1 MRKSNVLSKMGLLLT
16 VSAVTAGMIIP
27 ASYDVKAASK
37 PKKMTVTPS
46 SKVLGKSKTL
56 YIGGPS
62 QLKTTALNVKVT
74 PSKASKKVTFKSSN
88 VKVAAVSKKGKI
100 TAKKAGKATIAVVSK
115 SNKKLKK
122 NIKISVEKYTAPQMT
137 VKTDKSVIYNGTGSD
152 TTAQISASISGVMP
166 SKGVVFTSG
175 DSALASVSSDGV
187 VTANKAGKTGTV
199 TITAKSAKKTYENK
213 TLSKSV
219 DIKVENRSETPDGKD
234 GITLDAATKT
244 ITKTGTNPYPEFTLI
259 ATVSPKTADQKIT
272 WSSSD
277 EVVAKVNE
285 KGVVTGLSSGQA
297 VITAKAADGKTAEC
311 SVTVKKTTVEVH
323 DPSIFKDPISGNYYT
338 IGTNVGMAV
347 STDLQAWST
356 TTSGAKLFK
365 NGLDELQPL
374 FDYTGEKNIGQVWA
388 ADLIYNTSMKKYC
401 MYVCAAATG
410 FKTIIGMF
418 SSDQVT
424 GPYEYKGILVCA
436 DFNKTT
442 LDKTNISEALGLSDV
457 NQIPGRYYDSAET
470 GTSGSA
476 YYKNNFPDAIDPAP
490 FYGHDGNLYMT
501 YGSFTCFGG
510 IHVLKLNPKTGLRD
524 KAYNYEYKEGVSD
537 PYFGKKITNKAGEG
551 PYILK
556 VPSDKSK
563 TGYYYYLW
571 TSSGILRG
579 SGNYTMS
586 MWRSE
591 NPDGPFVD
599 AGGTDATA
607 GGGNVVCYNYK
618 YSFMKYAHTS
628 MGGNS
633 ALYDDGKIYIT
644 YHNKFSDNSAAPG
657 RHMVKVHQLF
667 VNEDGWLVMTPFDY
681 HGETIAQSYKKED
694 VAGNYEFVMHRQST
708 TTYVG
713 DYNYNI
719 SVPLRL
725 KEDGTLA
732 GYLTGKWELSGNR
745 ITITA
750 DGTAYKGVVAEQYED
765 DGVNVT
771 TSSYNKTIIF
781 TALGNNRVSITGTK
795 VTATDKEAV
804 EADSVQIQIP
814 EKSEFDFA
822 LQQIGLAGSDITWES
837 GNTDAIKIN
846 GGTAK
851 VVRLDKDTT
860 VTLTATVQRG
870 SVTAKKECKV
880 LIPAFEIVLP
890 TTITSPITLEL
901 PKNSI
906 QGNAITWTSS
916 NPEVIDAQTGEVKIP
931 DTLVK
936 VTMTAKYGDVT
947 RIFEIRVGELKLKT
961 VYEQNYDK
969 AGIAIG
975 DAGWTTH
982 AALTGEIASEA
993 GNAFAK
999 FTSTGSGPRSGLQN
1013 FNISSDSLTSTY
1025 VAETDFLVTTATYS
1039 GSGQPTTQIALVSQG
1054 NTSPGTDNSLAD
1066 SGCIVD
1072 LRATGMSSDTF
1083 VINGDAEK
1091 TVTIPADTWCHM
1103 EATVNQTEKQVF
1115 LRITNNKGDEM
1126 YSGTFAVSGDTKV
1139 KGLYI
1144 LNGRGGTVTQFD
1156 RTTVKVTE

>member
-62 QLKTTALNVKVT
+62 QLKTTALKVKVT
-74 PSKASKKVTFKSSN
+74 PSKASKKVTFQSSN
-88 VKVAAVSKKGKI
+88 KKVAAVSKKGKI
-100 TAKKAGKATIAVVSK
+100 TAKKAGKVSIAVASK
-115 SNKKLKK
+115 SNYQLKK
-122 NIKISVEKYTAPQMT
+122 KIKITVKKYTAPKIK
-137 VKTDKSVIYNGTGSD
+137 VKTNKTVIYSGTGSD
-152 TTAQISASISGVMP
+152 TKAQITASISGVMP
-166 SKGVVFTSG
+166 SKKVVFTSS
-175 DSALASVSSDGV
+175 DSKLATVSSKGV
-187 VTANKAGKTGTV
+187 VTANKAGRTGTV
-199 TITAKSAKKTYENK
+199 TIKVKSAKKTYKNK
-213 TLSKSV
+213 TLHKSV
-219 DIKVENRSETPDGKD
+219 EIDVE
-234 GITLDAATKT
+234 DAATKT
-244 ITKTGTNPYPEFTLI
+244 ITKTGTTPYPTTSLKSI
-259 ATVSPKTADQKIT
+259 LSPKMAGQKVT

-285 KGVVTGLSSGQA
+285 KGTVTGLSSGQA
-297 VITAKAADGKTAEC
+297 VITAKTADGNTAKC
-311 SVTVKKTTVEVH
+311 TVIVKKSNVAVH
-323 DPSIFKDPISGNYYT
+323 DPSIFKDPNSKNYYT
-338 IGTNVGMAV
+338 IGTNVAMAV
-347 STDLQAWST
+347 SADLQAWST
-356 TTSGAKLFK
+356 TTSGANLFK
-365 NGLDELQPL
+365 NGLNELQPL

-418 SSDQVT
+418 SSDKVT

-436 DFNKTT
+436 DFNKST
-442 LDKTNISEALGLSDV
+442 LGKTNIVEALGLSDAGQV
-457 NQIPGRYYDSAET
+457 PGRYYDSADT
-470 GTSGSA
+470 GTSGSQ

-490 FYGHDGNLYMT
+490 FYGHDGNLYLT
-501 YGSFTCFGG
+501 YGSFTCYGG
-510 IHVLKLNPKTGLRD
+510 IHILKLNPKTGLRD

-579 SGNYTMS
+579 TGNYTMS

-618 YSFMKYAHTS
+618 YSFMKYAHTA

-644 YHNKFSDNSAAPG
+644 YHNKFSDDSAAPG
-657 RHMVKVHQLF
+657 RHIVKVHQLF

-694 VAGNYEFVMHRQST
+694 VAGNYEFIMHRQST

-713 DYNYNI
+713 NYNYNI

-750 DGTAYKGVVAEQYED
+750 GDNTVYKGVVAEQYED
-765 DGVNVT
+765 DGTNVT

-795 VTATDKEAV
+795 VTGTDEEAV
-804 EADSVQIQIP
+804 EADKARIEVP
-814 EKSEFDFA
+814 EKFMADFA

-837 GNTDAIKIN
+837 SNTDAVKID
-846 GGTAK
+846 GDTAK
-851 VVRLDKDTT
+851 VVRLDYDTT
-860 VTLTATVQRG
+860 VTLTATIKRG
-870 SVTAKKECKV
+870 PATAKKECKV
-880 LIPAFEIVLP
+880 LIPAYEIVLP
-890 TTITSPITLEL
+890 TTITSQITLEL
-901 PKNSI
+901 PKSSV

-916 NPEVIDAQTGEVKIP
+916 NPEVIDAQTGVVTIP

-936 VTMTAKYGDVT
+936 VTLTAKYGDVT
-947 RIFEIRVGELKLKT
+947 RTFEIRVGVLKLKT

-969 AGIAIG
+969 AGITIG

-982 AALTGEIASEA
+982 AALTGEIISES

-1013 FNISSDSLTSTY
+1013 FNIASDSLTSTY

-1103 EATVNQTEKQVF
+1103 EATVNQEEKQVF
-1115 LRITNNKGDEM
+1115 LMITNSNGDEM
-1126 YSGTFAVSGDTKV
+1126 YSGTFAISGDTKI

-1156 RTTVKVTE
+1156 RTTVKVTD

>member
-62 QLKTTALNVKVT
+62 QLKTTALKVKVT
-74 PSKASKKVTFKSSN
+74 PSKASKKVTFQSSN
-88 VKVAAVSKKGKI
+88 KKVAAVSKKGKI
-100 TAKKAGKATIAVVSK
+100 TAKKAGKVSIAVVSN
-115 SNKKLKK
+115 SNNRLKK
-122 NIKISVEKYTAPQMT
+122 KIKITVKKYTAPKIK
-137 VKTDKSVIYNGTGSD
+137 VKANKTVIYSGTGSD
-152 TTAQISASISGVMP
+152 TKAQITASISGVMP
-166 SKGVVFTSG
+166 SKKVVFTSS
-175 DSALASVSSDGV
+175 DSKLATVSSKGV
-187 VTANKAGKTGTV
+187 VTANKTGKTGTV
-199 TITAKSAKKTYENK
+199 TIKVKSAKKTYKNK
-213 TLSKSV
+213 TLHESV
-219 DIKVENRSETPDGKD
+219 EIDVE
-234 GITLDAATKT
+234 DAAART
-244 ITKTGTNPYPEFTLI
+244 ITKTGTTPYPTTSLKSI
-259 ATVSPKTADQKIT
+259 LSPKMDGQKVT

-277 EVVAKVNE
+277 EVVAKVDE
-285 KGVVTGLSSGQA
+285 KGTVTGLSSGQT
-297 VITAKAADGKTAEC
+297 VITAKTADGNTAKC
-311 SVTVKKTTVEVH
+311 TVTVKKSTVAVH
-323 DPSIFKDPISGNYYT
+323 DPSIFKDPNSKNYYT
-338 IGTNVGMAV
+338 IGTNVAMAV
-347 STDLQAWST
+347 SADLQAWST
-356 TTSGAKLFK
+356 TTSGSNLFK

-374 FDYTGEKNIGQVWA
+374 FDYTGERNIGQVWA

-418 SSDQVT
+418 SSDKVT

-436 DFNKTT
+436 DFNKST
-442 LDKTNISEALGLSDV
+442 LGKTNIAEALGLSDAGQV
-457 NQIPGRYYDSAET
+457 PGRYYDSAET
-470 GTSGSA
+470 GTSGSQ

-490 FYGHDGNLYMT
+490 FYGHDGNLYLT
-501 YGSFTCFGG
+501 YGSFTCYGG
-510 IHVLKLNPKTGLRD
+510 IHILKLNPKTGLRD

-571 TSSGILRG
+571 TSSGILSG
-579 SGNYTMS
+579 TGNYTMS

-591 NPDGPFVD
+591 NPDGPFID
-599 AGGTDATA
+599 AGGTEATA

-618 YSFMKYAHTS
+618 YSFMKYAHTA

-633 ALYDDGKIYIT
+633 ALYDDGKIYIA

-713 DYNYNI
+713 NYNYNI

-725 KEDGTLA
+725 KEDGTLS

-750 DGTAYKGVVAEQYED
+750 GDNTVYKGVVAEQYED
-765 DGVNVT
+765 DGTNGS

-795 VTATDKEAV
+795 VTGTDEEAV
-804 EADSVQIQIP
+804 EADKARLEVP
-814 EKSEFDFA
+814 EKSMTDFA
-822 LQQIGLAGSDITWES
+822 LQTIGLSGSDITWES
-837 GNTDAIKIN
+837 GNTDAVKID
-846 GGTAK
+846 GDTAK
-851 VVRLDKDTT
+851 VVRLDHDTT
-860 VTLTATVQRG
+860 VTLTATIKRG
-870 SVTAKKECKV
+870 PATAKKECKV
-880 LIPAFEIVLP
+880 LIPAYEIVLP
-890 TTITSPITLEL
+890 TMITSQITLEL
-901 PKNSI
+901 PKSSV

-916 NPEVIDAQTGEVKIP
+916 NPEVIDVQTGVVTIP

-936 VTMTAKYGDVT
+936 VTLTAKYGDVT
-947 RIFEIRVGELKLKT
+947 RTFEIRVGELKLKT
-961 VYEQNYDK
+961 VYEQNYEK
-969 AGIAIG
+969 AGITIG

-982 AALTGEIASEA
+982 AALSGEIASES

-1013 FNISSDSLTSTY
+1013 FNLSNLTSTY
-1025 VAETDFLVTTATYS
+1025 VVETDFFVTTATYS
-1039 GSGQPTTQIALVSQG
+1039 GSGQPTTQIALVSQSS
-1054 NTSPGTDNSLAD
+1054 TAPGTDNSLAN
-1066 SGCIVD
+1066 SEYIVD
-1072 LRATGMSSDTF
+1072 LRATGMSSDNFT
-1083 VINGDAEK
+1083 INEDAEQTIK
-1091 TVTIPADTWCHM
+1091 IPADTWCHM
-1103 EATVNQTEKQVF
+1103 EATVSQEDKQVF
-1115 LRITNNKGDEM
+1115 LMITDSNGDEM
-1126 YSGTFAVSGDTKV
+1126 YSGTFAVKGDTKV